1 MLCERDTMGFRDR
14 LSDLREDIEFKGNE
28 RQSGKTVEKLCK
40 VLSGSDFA
48 MKTMHLEMNTEK
60 TDALFLMNHNGHA
73 VYGWIMCIYP
83 FKDEVKEDP
92 NAEPKF
98 LIQAQME
105 LREDATWPNDADFTI
120 RDANGR
126 FAGEREAGF
135 ERNSSVFYNTE
146 FRGKKVTY
154 AKMCSKTFRV
164 KKTYPASIMDSPAE
178 AEKAM
183 RDFVALLGRSV
194 IQFSPQIESMLVRNQ
209 SGTSGAI

>member
-1 MLCERDTMGFRDR
+1 MKITVKVGTSTLTH
-14 LSDLREDIEFKGNE
+14 
-28 RQSGKTVEKLCK
+28 KTGRMNIRRVEELCK
-40 VLSGSDFA
+40 VLSDSDFA
-48 MKTMHLEMNTEK
+48 MNMMHLEMNTEK

-83 FKDEVKEDP
+83 FKDEVREDP

-98 LIQAQME
+98 LVQAQME
-105 LREDATWPNDADFTI
+105 LRDDATWPVDADFTI

-164 KKTYPASIMDSPAE
+164 KKTYPASIMDSPSD

-183 RDFVALLGRSV
+183 RDFVVLLGRSV
-194 IQFSPQIESMLVRNQ
+194 EQYRPLLESMLVR
-209 SGTSGAI
+209 STYWHI